1 LLAKK
6 WQKRH
11 GGAMQGFT
19 WNRRDLLAAGG
30 AAAGLLAAGPLRAQ
44 GAPAGRTGPRNLITD
59 VPGIRVGQADDPR
72 IRTGTT
78 VILGDG
84 LLQAA
89 IDVRGG
95 GPGTRESDVTDA
107 HNLVHAVNA
116 VTLSGGS
123 SYGLAAADGVAAEL
137 GAAGI
142 GYGGL
147 ARAGVPVSP
156 IVTAVILY
164 DLANGGD
171 KDWGANPP
179 YNDLGRRALA
189 AAGAD
194 FALGTAG
201 AGYGAMAGG
210 LKGGTGSASTLAS
223 GGFTVG
229 AIVAVNSLGSV
240 IAPGTRHFWA
250 SPFELDGEF
259 GDLPPRALRAGP
271 EEWGLTK
278 IAAPRENTT
287 IACVATDLAL
297 TATELK
303 RVAIMA
309 QDGLARAIRPVHSP
323 FDGDVVFALATAK
336 RPMTADEMARHAL
349 TMQAGAIAAD
359 TLARAVARGVFAATP
374 PPGADVT
381 CWRDLPA

>member
-1 LLAKK
+1 
-6 WQKRH
+6 
-11 GGAMQGFT
+11 MQRMT
-19 WNRRDLLAAGG
+19 WDRRTMLAAGSG
-30 AAAGLLAAGPLRAQ
+30 ALGLLLAGPLRAQ
-44 GAPAGRTGPRNLITD
+44 GEAGRTGPRNLITD
-59 VPGIRVGQADDPR
+59 VAGLTVGQADDPR

-95 GPGTRESDVTDA
+95 GPGTRESDVMDA

-137 GAAGI
+137 GARGI

-147 ARAGVPVSP
+147 ASAGVPVSP
-156 IVTAVILY
+156 IVTGAILY

-171 KDWGANPP
+171 KAWRAEPP
-179 YNDLGRRALA
+179 YNALGRRALA
-189 AAGAD
+189 AAGAE

-210 LKGGTGSASTLAS
+210 LKGGIGSASTLAS

-240 IAPGTRHFWA
+240 VAPGTRHFWA

-259 GDLPPRALRAGP
+259 GGLPPRALRAAP

-278 IAAPRENTT
+278 LARARENTT

-297 TATELK
+297 TTTELK

-309 QDGLARAIRPVHSP
+309 QDGLARAIRPVHTP
-323 FDGDVVFALATAK
+323 FDGDVVFALSTA
-336 RPMTADEMARHAL
+336 RQEAPAEEMARHLAVL
-349 TMQAGAIAAD
+349 QAGTIAAD
-359 TLARAVARGVFAATP
+359 TLARAVARGVFAATL
-374 PPGADVT
+374 PPGAEVT
-381 CWRDLPA
+381 CWRDLPN

>member
-1 LLAKK
+1 
-6 WQKRH
+6 
-11 GGAMQGFT
+11 MQSFN
-19 WNRRDLLAAGG
+19 WNRRTVLAAGG
-30 AAAGLLAAGPLRAQ
+30 GALSLMAAGALRAQ
-44 GAPAGRTGPRNLITD
+44 GAAPASTGPRNLITD
-59 VPGIRVGQADDPR
+59 VAGLTVGQADDPR
-72 IRTGTT
+72 VRTGTT

-123 SYGLAAADGVAAEL
+123 SYGLAAADGVATEL
-137 GAAGI
+137 GARGI

-147 ARAGVPVSP
+147 ARDGVPVSP
-156 IVTAVILY
+156 IVTAAILY

-171 KDWGANPP
+171 KAWGANPP
-179 YNDLGRRALA
+179 YNDLGRRAFTS
-189 AAGAD
+189 AGAD

-210 LKGGTGSASTLAS
+210 LKGGVGSASTLAS

-250 SPFELDGEF
+250 SPFELGDEF
-259 GDLPPRALRAGP
+259 GGLPPRALRAGP

-278 IAAPRENTT
+278 LARARENTT

-297 TATELK
+297 SATELK

-336 RPMTADEMARHAL
+336 REAPADEMARHAV
-349 TMQAGAIAAD
+349 TMQVGAIAAD